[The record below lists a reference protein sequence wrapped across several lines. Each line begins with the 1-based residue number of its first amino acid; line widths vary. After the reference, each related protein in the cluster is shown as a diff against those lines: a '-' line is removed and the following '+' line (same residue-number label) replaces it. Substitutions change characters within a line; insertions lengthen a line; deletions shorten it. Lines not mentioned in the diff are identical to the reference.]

1 MGWVGSFRA
10 DVWGSSLQA
19 GEGGFLQADWGVS
32 FSAGFS
38 QSTKEDPRFLFS
50 RNSWRLLAFLR
61 FVEGED
67 DFFLTSVGIRA
78 EVAVTVPLESKEQEN
93 CPLVRWKLK
102 PIFDSFTSAWIKA
115 RHCVAKDGSWF
126 PLTWGRGVAILA
138 VESRRYWG
146 RAHSALRVRR

>member
-1 MGWVGSFRA
+1 MLSHMMMGNWASLRWVELAPSEQMFEVVQWTR
-10 DVWGSSLQA
+10 
-19 GEGGFLQADWGVS
+19 FI
-32 FSAGFS
+32 
-38 QSTKEDPRFLFS
+38 TRKDPRFLFS
-50 RNSWRLLAFLR
+50 INSWRLLAFLR

-78 EVAVTVPLESKEQEN
+78 EVVVSAPLESKEQEN

-102 PIFDSFTSAWIKA
+102 PIFGSFTSAWMKA
-115 RHCVAKDGSWF
+115 RHCVAKDWSWF